1 MGSSFLNTPY
11 NPWTP
16 ADAVLRD
23 CSQGICSF
31 YCPQWCSVI
40 YPPPPSPS
48 LTAIGVAATAGDE
61 DSSSSSFRLSP
72 LIVALIGILA
82 SAFVLITYYTIISRF
97 CTRRN
102 RIHQNDTNQWVNDN
116 DESAIQA
123 SSSSA
128 NTGGLDEAIIRSI
141 TVRKYK
147 KGDGLVEGTD
157 CSVCLSEFQDCES
170 LRLLPKCNH
179 AFHLPCIDTW
189 LRSHSSC
196 PLCRSNIVISNTC
209 SSSSSGNLPN
219 QRENS
224 QSQEA
229 SRTHSVNVSALEYQY
244 RNDTVIVIQGSEQE
258 IQVGFAGN
266 LAERNG
272 NESNQ
277 GRLLLVADI
286 LRSSEDDDDEDEEV
300 EIGISSKENGKEEKR
315 KVRSE

>member
-1 MGSSFLNTPY
+1 MGSSFLNSPY
-11 NPWTP
+11 KPWTP

-40 YPPPPSPS
+40 YPPPPLPS
-48 LTAIGVAATAGDE
+48 LTAIGVAATAGD
-61 DSSSSSFRLSP
+61 DDDDSSSFRLSP
-72 LIVALIGILA
+72 LIVALISILA

-97 CTRRN
+97 CTRRS
-102 RIHQNDTNQWVNDN
+102 RIHENDTNQWVNDN

-123 SSSSA
+123 ADTGSGG
-128 NTGGLDEAIIRSI
+128 GGLDDAVIRSI
-141 TVRKYK
+141 TVCKYK

-196 PLCRSNIVISNTC
+196 PLCRSNIVTSNTC

-219 QRENS
+219 Q
-224 QSQEA
+224 EA
-229 SRTHSVNVSALEYQY
+229 LRTQSVNVSAMEHQF
-244 RNDTVIVIQGSEQE
+244 RNDTVIVIQGSEHE

-266 LAERNG
+266 LEERNVI
-272 NESNQ
+272 ESNQ

-286 LRSSEDDDDEDEEV
+286 LRSSEDDEDEDEEI
-300 EIGISSKENGKEEKR
+300 EMGSSKQNRRGK
-315 KVRSE
+315 

>member
-1 MGSSFLNTPY
+1 MGSSSLNTPY
-11 NPWTP
+11 NNPWTP

-40 YPPPPSPS
+40 YPPPPVPS
-48 LTAIGVAATAGDE
+48 LTAIGVAATAGD
-61 DSSSSSFRLSP
+61 DDADDSSSFRLSP

-97 CTRRN
+97 CTRRT
-102 RIHQNDTNQWVNDN
+102 RIHQNDANQWMNDN

-123 SSSSA
+123 SSSSS
-128 NTGGLDEAIIRSI
+128 NTGGLDESLIRSI

-196 PLCRSNIVISNTC
+196 PLCRSNIVISNT
-209 SSSSSGNLPN
+209 SPSSSSGNLPN

-224 QSQEA
+224 QFQEA
-229 SRTHSVNVSALEYQY
+229 SRTLSVHVSALEHQY
-244 RNDTVIVIQGSEQE
+244 RNDTVIVIQGSEEE
-258 IQVGFAGN
+258 IQVAVSGN
-266 LAERNG
+266 LEERNRS
-272 NESNQ
+272 ESNQ
-277 GRLLLVADI
+277 ARLLLVADI
-286 LRSSEDDDDEDEEV
+286 LRNCEDDDEEV
-300 EIGISSKENGKEEKR
+300 EIGSSKENGREDKG

>member
-1 MGSSFLNTPY
+1 MGSSFLNSPY
-11 NPWTP
+11 KPWTP

-40 YPPPPSPS
+40 YPPPPLSS
-48 LTAIGVAATAGDE
+48 LTAIGVAATATAGD
-61 DSSSSSFRLSP
+61 DDDDSSSFRFSP
-72 LIVALIGILA
+72 LIVALISILV

-97 CTRRN
+97 CTRRS
-102 RIHQNDTNQWVNDN
+102 RIHENDTNQWVNDN

-123 SSSSA
+123 ADTGSGG
-128 NTGGLDEAIIRSI
+128 GGLDDAFIRSI
-141 TVRKYK
+141 TVYKYK

-196 PLCRSNIVISNTC
+196 PLCRSNIVIPNTC

-219 QRENS
+219 Q
-224 QSQEA
+224 EA
-229 SRTHSVNVSALEYQY
+229 LRTQSVNVSAMEHQF
-244 RNDTVIVIQGSEQE
+244 RNDTVIVIQGSEHE
-258 IQVGFAGN
+258 IQV
-266 LAERNG
+266 
-272 NESNQ
+272 
-277 GRLLLVADI
+277 V
-286 LRSSEDDDDEDEEV
+286 LRGIWRRGMGLNRIKEDCCF
-300 EIGISSKENGKEEKR
+300 GC
-315 KVRSE
+315 